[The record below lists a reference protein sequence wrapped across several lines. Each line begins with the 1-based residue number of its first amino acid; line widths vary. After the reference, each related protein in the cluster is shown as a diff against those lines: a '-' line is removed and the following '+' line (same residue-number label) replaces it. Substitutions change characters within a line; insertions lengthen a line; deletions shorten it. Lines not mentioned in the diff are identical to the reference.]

1 MARQTYCNPLD
12 LSYRYQHF
20 RQGAFSCREG
30 ADPTLALFRGTYY
43 LFVSMS
49 AGFWHSQDLVNW
61 EFHPDPA
68 LQAYD
73 YAPDVREIDGYLY
86 FSASRRQ
93 SPSPILRSADPL
105 TQPFEEVAAPFPFWD
120 PDLFLDDDGR
130 LYFFWGC
137 TNTDPIWGVE
147 LDRQTLE
154 PIGERKALFAGDPE
168 RLGYERP
175 GENGVVDKEGSAMY
189 QMFVPYVDPVTKE
202 LNLPADAPLPDGMT
216 PEAAKRL
223 FHSIGQPFI
232 EGAFMTK
239 HNGRYYLQY
248 ACPGTEYNTYADGVY
263 VAEAPLGPY
272 TLQKENPFSAVPG
285 GFITG
290 AGHGSTIADKYGNY
304 WHAATMRISVNH
316 NFERRVGLFPAG
328 FDKDGVLFCNQ
339 SFACYPR
346 KVPQGRFDPWAL
358 EPEWM
363 LLSYG
368 KEAFASSTEEGSSPA
383 LAVDES
389 CRTWWSA
396 GSAQPGEWLAVDL
409 GRIQDVRAIQVNAAD
424 QGLKLDI
431 PEEKYGGERRERYIE
446 VEPQISHYTLEAS
459 ADGQTWETLE
469 DVERECSN
477 GYYEFPQ
484 GVWTRYVRVV
494 GGQLP
499 YGQALR
505 ISGLR
510 VFGNSGGQRPA
521 PAQAAARRVGPLDAL
536 VSWEPVENAQ
546 GCNVVYGESP
556 DKLYHSWLVYG
567 DCQVN
572 LSTLIAGQSY
582 TVRVDS
588 FNENGVTPGV
598 PFTLE
603 AE

>member
-49 AGFWHSQDLVNW
+49 AGFWHSQDLINW

-223 FHSIGQPFI
+223 T
-232 EGAFMTK
+232 A
-239 HNGRYYLQY
+239 
-248 ACPGTEYNTYADGVY
+248 
-263 VAEAPLGPY
+263 
-272 TLQKENPFSAVPG
+272 
-285 GFITG
+285 
-290 AGHGSTIADKYGNY
+290 
-304 WHAATMRISVNH
+304 
-316 NFERRVGLFPAG
+316 
-328 FDKDGVLFCNQ
+328 
-339 SFACYPR
+339 
-346 KVPQGRFDPWAL
+346 
-358 EPEWM
+358 
-363 LLSYG
+363 
-368 KEAFASSTEEGSSPA
+368 
-383 LAVDES
+383 
-389 CRTWWSA
+389 
-396 GSAQPGEWLAVDL
+396 
-409 GRIQDVRAIQVNAAD
+409 
-424 QGLKLDI
+424 
-431 PEEKYGGERRERYIE
+431 
-446 VEPQISHYTLEAS
+446 
-459 ADGQTWETLE
+459 
-469 DVERECSN
+469 
-477 GYYEFPQ
+477 
-484 GVWTRYVRVV
+484 
-494 GGQLP
+494 
-499 YGQALR
+499 
-505 ISGLR
+505 
-510 VFGNSGGQRPA
+510 
-521 PAQAAARRVGPLDAL
+521 
-536 VSWEPVENAQ
+536 
-546 GCNVVYGESP
+546 
-556 DKLYHSWLVYG
+556 
-567 DCQVN
+567 
-572 LSTLIAGQSY
+572 
-582 TVRVDS
+582 
-588 FNENGVTPGV
+588 
-598 PFTLE
+598 
-603 AE
+603 